1 MYVYI
6 YIIMI
11 IYNDMYVFIKY
22 MCKLYDTLY
31 FDM

>member
-1 MYVYI
+1 MLYI
-6 YIIMI
+6 YYHDYIH
-11 IYNDMYVFIKY
+11 DVYVFYKY